1 MTSSSSLI
9 SVPWGPLRTLSAHPS
24 IPQRSPCYVNGC
36 ALMSVVLMMQHL
48 IEVRRTW
55 LDTMTVNWLWLDKH
69 ITTTD
74 QARNPMLSG
83 NHQSDS

>member
-1 MTSSSSLI
+1 
-9 SVPWGPLRTLSAHPS
+9 
-24 IPQRSPCYVNGC
+24 
-36 ALMSVVLMMQHL
+36 MSVVLMMQHL

-83 NHQSDS
+83 IHQSDS